1 MEELQQAT
9 SESNKA
15 SKSPSPKNPSSG
27 GSRSGGVNV
36 PADGSPAPSSPQI
49 VVNSKES
56 VQLAP
61 EQSLASIRSSPA
73 PSVRGDVWGVLTAI
87 SDKAKA
93 RPQGSQVLLYN
104 SEHVLGR
111 TVKDPSCQFDSINVS
126 AKHCTIFRKKF
137 KADERNVHVT
147 GTEPVSTDRWLV
159 YIKDSSSNGTFI
171 NCQRLKR
178 DSPEARIKDGDI
190 ISLVNAPEHENA
202 FAFLYEEVK
211 PNGSVHQSNGSA
223 LGALKRKFLHD
234 GEVPVESN
242 IGDSKRVKV
251 LGIGGPDGPVS
262 LDDVRRLQ
270 RSNEDLRNQLEAHL
284 LTIEKL
290 RAESR
295 AATARHDAEIK
306 ELRETLSA
314 AFLDQIQ
321 DLRSELGKKEKELE
335 ISSCLCAQQQSQ
347 LEDRNRSLVAAI
359 HSRKDADEVIKS
371 QKVNIDELKAQ
382 LEDERS
388 QRRSERERAEAD
400 LRSAVERVRSEAT
413 EELKRQSDF
422 AAQQLKEHLEMIN
435 KLQETDKENRVLI
448 ETLRSKLDDAREA
461 LVKAE
466 RTSRT
471 LVLRLQDEESCSAL
485 AKKKIAEKEQELQ
498 CANNSLEEEKA
509 AKEKALACLSAMEIE
524 MEAATRDLQMEQQ
537 RLQGARERI
546 VLRETQLRA
555 FHSTAEEIAT
565 LQQKQQVQLQEMM
578 RVLEDGEEESQDPAI
593 NQSSGQGGGRSRGE
607 ENTQRG
613 DDDDAMQVTGQS
625 MGNETVNNEEQGE
638 DAGDADSQT
647 TPSSIGIKDRAV
659 LAGGDTQMDED
670 CGLENASREAQLVL
684 PAEEEHKGSEP
695 SVPKGADAA
704 GHTQMIEIETNCGRY
719 NNETQELDNG
729 RDEGN
734 KAVAVF
740 TQLVDTQSRSY
751 SMRYLNDTQILTN
764 PRDENLLAGPQEA
777 SGNTDSQVVEEH
789 NGGQGGESLLI
800 EDEED
805 VADRDWGRKGSAQF
819 ESQAKESSVGAN
831 DKSKQ
836 DGHSALAKACEP
848 VTANDIAKGKT
859 GPTTTAELLTSEVA
873 GSWAYNTPA
882 SVHCDNGG
890 WSQSQARGEAP
901 QNEAQQDYDASQ
913 VGGQGMRRMQRGS
926 LVNREGPLAAWHQKE
941 RRDLNVM
948 LGIVAPELSRLHG
961 LDRVMETAPD
971 SEEHTEEEED
981 AEDGHD
987 SDDSGGDLEPVSQSV
1002 SVSARY

>member
-15 SKSPSPKNPSSG
+15 SKSPSPKNLSSG

-73 PSVRGDVWGVLTAI
+73 PSGRGDVWGVLTAI

-137 KADERNVHVT
+137 KADERNVHIT

-223 LGALKRKFLHD
+223 FGALKRKSLHD

-242 IGDSKRVKV
+242 TGDSKHVKG

-321 DLRSELGKKEKELE
+321 DLRSEFGKKEKELE
-335 ISSCLCAQQQSQ
+335 SSSCLCAQQQSQ
-347 LEDRNRSLVAAI
+347 LEDGNRSLAAAI
-359 HSRKDADEVIKS
+359 QARKDADEVIKS
-371 QKVNIDELKAQ
+371 QKVNIDELKEQ

-413 EELKRQSDF
+413 EELKRQSDL
-422 AAQQLKEHLEMIN
+422 AAQQLNEHLEMIN
-435 KLQETDKENRVLI
+435 KLQETEKENRVLI

-471 LVLRLQDEESCSAL
+471 LELRLQDEESCSTL

-498 CANNSLEEEKA
+498 CANKSLEEEKA
-509 AKEKALACLSAMEIE
+509 AKEKALACLSAMEVE

-555 FHSTAEEIAT
+555 FHSTAEEIAM
-565 LQQKQQVQLQEMM
+565 LQQKQQVQLKEMM

-593 NQSSGQGGGRSRGE
+593 NQFSGQGAGRSRGE

-625 MGNETVNNEEQGE
+625 IGNETENNDEQGE

-659 LAGGDTQMDED
+659 LDGGDTQMDED

-695 SVPKGADAA
+695 SVPMGADAA

-729 RDEGN
+729 RDEG
-734 KAVAVF
+734 
-740 TQLVDTQSRSY
+740 
-751 SMRYLNDTQILTN
+751 
-764 PRDENLLAGPQEA
+764 PQEA
-777 SGNTDSQVVEEH
+777 SGNTDLQVVEEH
-789 NGGQGGESLLI
+789 NGGQGGETLLI
-800 EDEED
+800 EGEED
-805 VADRDWGRKGSAQF
+805 VANRDWGRKGSTQF

-873 GSWAYNTPA
+873 GSWAYSTPA

-913 VGGQGMRRMQRGS
+913 VGGQGMRRMQRGR
-926 LVNREGPLAAWHQKE
+926 LVNSEGSLAAWHQKE

-948 LGIVAPELSRLHG
+948 LGIVAPELSRFHG

-981 AEDGHD
+981 AEEDGHD
-987 SDDSGGDLEPVSQSV
+987 SDDSGGDSEPVSQSV